1 MTDESLHHVN
11 IPRRAAPG
19 MNAIIKGS
27 TNVRIP
33 DYEDFVRGVWGAI
46 IRVSIVLQPR
56 HMMKFITLAHLPVHR
71 LIKLCLTCCKEHT
84 NTRIRDID

>member
-33 DYEDFVRGVWGAI
+33 DYEDFVRGVW
-46 IRVSIVLQPR
+46 VS
-56 HMMKFITLAHLPVHR
+56 T
-71 LIKLCLTCCKEHT
+71 
-84 NTRIRDID
+84 DS